1 MYLAQQ
7 HTTGVGKD
15 VRCQEQIENYPTRLT
30 KPRKKT
36 AQKVRKDYFAFFSFR
51 KNYSVNRTHRRPGI
65 SKEQNRTRNGQMRQT
80 TTQYNNK
87 VGVINKVDVKITYF
101 TKKTASITI
110 LRYEKF
116 QSSVKIIIHFVYLF
130 N

>member
-1 MYLAQQ
+1 
-7 HTTGVGKD
+7 
-15 VRCQEQIENYPTRLT
+15 
-30 KPRKKT
+30 
-36 AQKVRKDYFAFFSFR
+36 
-51 KNYSVNRTHRRPGI
+51 
-65 SKEQNRTRNGQMRQT
+65 MRQT

-116 QSSVKIIIHFVYLF
+116 QSSVKIIIIHFVYLF
-130 N
+130 YLFSYLIRYQ